1 MSILAWIVLGGL
13 AGWIA
18 SMIAGN
24 NKSQGVLGNICIGI
38 VGAFI
43 GGFIVDVLGGKGITG
58 FNLWSLLVAVGG
70 AVLLLVILGRFRQSG
85 KKA

>member
-1 MSILAWIVLGGL
+1 MSILAWIILGGI

-24 NKSQGVLGNICIGI
+24 NESQGLIGNIFIGI

-43 GGFIVDVLGGKGITG
+43 GGFLISLLGGEGVTG
-58 FNLWSLLVAVGG
+58 FNLWSLIVAVAG
-70 AVLLLVILGRFRQSG
+70 ATLLLLIFRRGRH
-85 KKA
+85 A